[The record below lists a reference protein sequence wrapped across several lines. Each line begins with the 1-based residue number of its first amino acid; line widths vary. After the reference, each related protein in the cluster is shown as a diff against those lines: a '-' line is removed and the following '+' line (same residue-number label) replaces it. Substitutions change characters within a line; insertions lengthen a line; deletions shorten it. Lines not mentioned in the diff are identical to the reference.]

1 MINASNE
8 VFPKTTEW
16 KKVNID
22 LELNKED
29 SVVIST
35 AQLIRLVSR
44 PFDQKSQ
51 RKNCSKLW
59 LKSNNESAKIFLL
72 FRWSFCI
79 ALFLSNLD
87 LTTAV
92 YNG

>member
-1 MINASNE
+1 MINAPNE

-35 AQLIRLVSR
+35 TQLIRLVSR

-59 LKSNNESAKIFLL
+59 LIRLGKATTSPQKSFFSVFGV
-72 FRWSFCI
+72 F
-79 ALFLSNLD
+79 ALHCF
-87 LTTAV
+87 
-92 YNG
+92 

>member
-35 AQLIRLVSR
+35 TQLIRLVSR
-44 PFDQKSQ
+44 PFDQKS
-51 RKNCSKLW
+51 
-59 LKSNNESAKIFLL
+59 
-72 FRWSFCI
+72 
-79 ALFLSNLD
+79 
-87 LTTAV
+87 
-92 YNG
+92 

>member
-35 AQLIRLVSR
+35 TQLMIGFTSIRPKIAAQ
-44 PFDQKSQ
+44 
-51 RKNCSKLW
+51 
-59 LKSNNESAKIFLL
+59 EL
-72 FRWSFCI
+72 FETMV
-79 ALFLSNLD
+79 D
-87 LTTAV
+87 
-92 YNG
+92 